1 MDSIA
6 EILAPENMSIRVKC
20 EVCRS
25 VVPKGET
32 FYYKR
37 KQLRY
42 CSNCKDINLE
52 EKLKLAGRN

>member
-1 MDSIA
+1 MNSIA
-6 EILAPENMSIRVKC
+6 EIIAPENMNISVKC
-20 EVCRS
+20 EVCGS

-37 KQLRY
+37 KYLRY
-42 CSNCKDINLE
+42 CNNCKDINLE